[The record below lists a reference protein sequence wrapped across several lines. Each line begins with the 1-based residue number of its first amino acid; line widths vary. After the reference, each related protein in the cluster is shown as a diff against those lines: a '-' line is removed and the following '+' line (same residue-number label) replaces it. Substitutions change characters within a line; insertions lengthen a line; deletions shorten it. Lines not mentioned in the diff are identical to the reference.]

1 MRKTFLFLDTIV
13 NKVDAKGRVSLPAD
27 YRSIVKETASEIV
40 CYRSFNSPCIE
51 GCLETMLDKLAD
63 EMDSNL
69 DFFSETQDEIS
80 NLLFGDSKRYPFD
93 STGRIML
100 SEKLLKHAEI
110 TDTAVFVGKG
120 RKFQIWNPQNWEKEE
135 QRIRTAVLKNRPSIK
150 KSENDR

>member
-1 MRKTFLFLDTIV
+1 
-13 NKVDAKGRVSLPAD
+13 
-27 YRSIVKETASEIV
+27 
-40 CYRSFNSPCIE
+40 
-51 GCLETMLDKLAD
+51 MLDKLAD